1 MTKGE
6 AIKTVEDWLTAIN
19 SPNDSESTVAIAN
32 PPEEAIRRVIREAKA
47 NK

>member
-6 AIKTVEDWLTAIN
+6 AIKTVEDWLARIN

-32 PPEEAIRRVIREAKA
+32 PPEEAIKRVVREAKA
-47 NK
+47 K

>member
-6 AIKTVEDWLTAIN
+6 AIKAVEDFIASMPNGVVVGTTLT
-19 SPNDSESTVAIAN
+19 
-32 PPEEAIRRVIREAKA
+32 PPVEALKRVVREAKA

>member
-6 AIKTVEDWLTAIN
+6 AIKAVEDWLGKLN

-32 PPEEAIRRVIREAKA
+32 PPEEAIRRVVREVKG
-47 NK
+47 K